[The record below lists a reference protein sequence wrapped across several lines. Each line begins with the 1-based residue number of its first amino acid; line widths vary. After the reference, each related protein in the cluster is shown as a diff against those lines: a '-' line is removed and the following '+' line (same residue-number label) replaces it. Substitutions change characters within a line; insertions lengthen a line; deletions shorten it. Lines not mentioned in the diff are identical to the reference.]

1 MTVDEELL
9 ELSKL
14 SNLINLRIEALLRNN
29 KSFDDKVIDFIMDI
43 ISQGENIN
51 KTLIISPSRKREIV
65 VARMLSQYFIK
76 KYTSLSLKNIGLIF
90 GGRDHSTIIHAVSTI
105 NDGLDVKQKE
115 LINFE
120 SYDTRIRNYR
130 DTIINT
136 SEFVSKGTYG
146 EIFSGEYIN
155 SLLDSG
161 TRTNS

>member
-14 SNLINLRIEALLRNN
+14 SNLVNLRIDALLKNN
-29 KSFDDKVIDFIMDI
+29 KSFDDKIIDFIIDI
-43 ISQGENIN
+43 ISQGENVH
-51 KTLIISPSRKREIV
+51 KALMISPVRKREIV
-65 VARMLSQYFIK
+65 IARMLSQYFIK

-90 GGRDHSTIIHAVSTI
+90 GGRDHATIIHAISTI
-105 NDGLDVKQKE
+105 NNGLDVKQKE

-130 DTIINT
+130 DTIVNT
-136 SEFVSKGTYG
+136 SEFVNKGTYG
-146 EIFSGEYIN
+146 EIFSEEYIN

-161 TRTNS
+161 TGTNS